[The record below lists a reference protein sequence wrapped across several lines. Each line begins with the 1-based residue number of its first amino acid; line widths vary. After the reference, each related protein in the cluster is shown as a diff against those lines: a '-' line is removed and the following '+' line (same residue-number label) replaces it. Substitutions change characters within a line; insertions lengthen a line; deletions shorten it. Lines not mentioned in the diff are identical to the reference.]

1 MENTWISLNYAV
13 HPGEILQEYLEDGN
27 ITQREVARKTGL
39 NKTIINEIIK
49 GKRPITMKT
58 AIKLE
63 KVFSFNAKFWCNLQM
78 IYDEVIERLK
88 LSEEALSCNTSILLS
103 KTTEKEDADCLLYN
117 NYVESVGIDTAGTL
131 LAA

>member
-1 MENTWISLNYAV
+1 MDNMWINLNYAV

-39 NKTIINEIIK
+39 NKTIVNEIIK

-88 LSEEALSCNTSILLS
+88 LSEEELSCNTSIS
-103 KTTEKEDADCLLYN
+103 VSETTEREKADCNLYN
-117 NYVESVGIDTAGTL
+117 NCLDSVMIDISTVL